1 MKKNVWM
8 AQLERALSREG
19 LSGSEK
25 RTVLNYYD
33 EMYQDKREDGLSE
46 EEILKE
52 FGFPEDVAQ
61 NVRENEYRDR
71 GSDRRRRD
79 ERRYERNDY
88 DSRDNGGY
96 NRFDDYNGQQS
107 EPYQNQYS
115 QNPPPPPPNYQ
126 YNGQQQNP
134 PKQDK
139 QATANILVKLLGDL
153 IRLAIVIALI
163 FAGVGIAIGGGATFI
178 GSFVVVSHSVG
189 GFLATMGVGIIL
201 FACGCLLFSAGIK
214 IAKLFAPDGGA
225 KNGGAK

>member
-1 MKKNVWM
+1 MKKSVWM

-46 EEILKE
+46 EDILKE

-71 GSDRRRRD
+71 GSFRSRRE
-79 ERRYERNDY
+79 ERRYERNGNDY

-96 NRFDDYNGQQS
+96 NPFNDYNAEQS
-107 EPYQNQYS
+107 QPYQQNQYS
-115 QNPPPPPPNYQ
+115 QNPPPPPPPNYQ
-126 YNGQQQNP
+126 YSGQQNP
-134 PKQDK
+134 PKHDK
-139 QATANILVKLLGDL
+139 QETVNSILKLLGDL

-163 FAGVGIAIGGGATFI
+163 FSGVGIAIGGGATVI
-178 GSFVVVSHSVG
+178 GSFFAISYSIG
-189 GFLATMGVGIIL
+189 AWLAALGVGIIL
-201 FACGCLLFSAGIK
+201 FACGCLLFIAGIK
-214 IAKLFAPDGGA
+214 IAKLFAP
-225 KNGGAK
+225 NGGVK